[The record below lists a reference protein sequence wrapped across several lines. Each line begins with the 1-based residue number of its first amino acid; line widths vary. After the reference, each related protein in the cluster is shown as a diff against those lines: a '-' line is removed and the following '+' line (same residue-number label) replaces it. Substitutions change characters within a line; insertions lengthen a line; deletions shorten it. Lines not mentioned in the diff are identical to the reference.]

1 MNCERK
7 MQKQIQ
13 MITAGHYQHFRLK
26 SLKEEE
32 EEEEEEKEEEDETTA
47 KMIGKKKGKR
57 GNC

>member
-7 MQKQIQ
+7 MQKKIQ

-32 EEEEEEKEEEDETTA
+32 EEEEEEDETTA